1 MLDADGGANGSR
13 TAVYGLDFDTSTAT
27 ETHAYD
33 ASPRVDVEQQGEATV
48 VAGRAVLSNWSNGSR
63 MDLVSESGALIWK
76 LEVTSGERL
85 GYHTAFRDLYDV
97 KVEGN
102 Q

>member
-1 MLDADGGANGSR
+1 
-13 TAVYGLDFDTSTAT
+13 
-27 ETHAYD
+27 
-33 ASPRVDVEQQGEATV
+33 
-48 VAGRAVLSNWSNGSR
+48 VLTNWSNGSR